1 MIMSNVFTTC
11 CDIQCSISAPKSSGA
26 TTKEHDVDV
35 SVEYAKEPLFVTDGV
50 VAASS
55 STHTPTVRPHLVT
68 FHINTH
74 LNRKPTGA
82 CHYSDRSRH

>member
-1 MIMSNVFTTC
+1 MSNVFTTF
-11 CDIQCSISAPKSSGA
+11 CDIQCPISAPKSSGA

-35 SVEYAKEPLFVTDGV
+35 SVEHATEPLFVTDGV

-55 STHTPTVRPHLVT
+55 LTLTPTVRPHLII

-74 LNRKPTGA
+74 IKRKPTEA